1 MFGRRNSASTESE
14 VTSAVPAEDKVS
26 GKGRPTPSRKEAE
39 LARKQRLAPARTRK
53 EQMARQRERARGD
66 RAKVKAAMETG
77 DEKYLPAR
85 DRGPVKRFVRNYVD
99 SRRTIGEFLIPL
111 FFIIFIAVAINN
123 AVAAAIGTYAW
134 LTVLFLM
141 VFDSI
146 RVVRGVKKAI
156 RERFGE
162 AETKGIT
169 FYTLTRSW
177 QMRRLRLPK
186 PQVKPGDQI

>member
-1 MFGRRNSASTESE
+1 
-14 VTSAVPAEDKVS
+14 
-26 GKGRPTPSRKEAE
+26 
-39 LARKQRLAPARTRK
+39 
-53 EQMARQRERARGD
+53 MARQRERARGD
-66 RAKVKAAMETG
+66 RAKVKSAMETG

-134 LTVLFLM
+134 ITVLFLM

-156 RERFGE
+156 RERFGD
-162 AETKGIT
+162 AETQGIT

-186 PQVKPGDQI
+186 PQVKPGDKI